1 MTPPIKRH
9 ERLDRLAITL
19 LITCCA
25 FWGLQQIL
33 IKSTLPEIP
42 AMWQAAMRFWIAT
55 VLLWLWCLWRGIPLF
70 NADKTLGA
78 GLLAGG
84 LFAAEFIGIY
94 GGLSYTNASRLTV
107 FLYSSVFVVALLL
120 PRFVPSERL
129 NLKQWIGLVTAFCAV
144 AVAFSEGL
152 LSADT
157 GHWRGDLLAIA
168 AAIFWGLT
176 TLVLRVTRLSQ
187 ASAEKALFYQIA
199 IAAAVTTIAS
209 LVVNEPWTLDYSSYA
224 WWSLALQSV
233 VGAFVSYLTWM
244 WMLRHYPATR
254 MASFTFLTPVFA
266 LIFGVGFLGE
276 HLSWQLLVAIV
287 GVAAGIWL
295 VNQKGRPQTLGTK

>member
-1 MTPPIKRH
+1 
-9 ERLDRLAITL
+9 
-19 LITCCA
+19 
-25 FWGLQQIL
+25 
-33 IKSTLPEIP
+33 
-42 AMWQAAMRFWIAT
+42 
-55 VLLWLWCLWRGIPLF
+55 
-70 NADKTLGA
+70 
-78 GLLAGG
+78 
-84 LFAAEFIGIY
+84 
-94 GGLSYTNASRLTV
+94 
-107 FLYSSVFVVALLL
+107 
-120 PRFVPSERL
+120 
-129 NLKQWIGLVTAFCAV
+129 
-144 AVAFSEGL
+144 
-152 LSADT
+152 
-157 GHWRGDLLAIA
+157 LAIA

-176 TLVLRVTRLSQ
+176 TLVLRITRLSQ

-199 IAAAVTTIAS
+199 MAAAVTTIAS
-209 LVVNEPWTLDYSSYA
+209 LVANEPWTLDYSSYA

-233 VGAFVSYLTWM
+233 VGAFVSYLTCM

>member
-1 MTPPIKRH
+1 MLSLILALSQLALVLVAAAVYRSDRMTVATSTRM
-9 ERLDRLAITL
+9 LA
-19 LITCCA
+19 
-25 FWGLQQIL
+25 
-33 IKSTLPEIP
+33 
-42 AMWQAAMRFWIAT
+42 AA
-55 VLLWLWCLWRGIPLF
+55 
-70 NADKTLGA
+70 
-78 GLLAGG
+78 
-84 LFAAEFIGIY
+84 
-94 GGLSYTNASRLTV
+94 
-107 FLYSSVFVVALLL
+107 VVALTFPSVIAAWMLL
-120 PRFVPSERL
+120 MSIPLSTSRPIAAVVLIAAGVAWLYLQRESDGKWTVERPDLILVVP
-129 NLKQWIGLVTAFCAV
+129 
-144 AVAFSEGL
+144 
-152 LSADT
+152 
-157 GHWRGDLLAIA
+157 LAIP

-176 TLVLRVTRLSQ
+176 TLVLRITRLSQ

-199 IAAAVTTIAS
+199 MAAAVTTIAS
-209 LVVNEPWTLDYSSYA
+209 LVANEPWTLNYSSYA